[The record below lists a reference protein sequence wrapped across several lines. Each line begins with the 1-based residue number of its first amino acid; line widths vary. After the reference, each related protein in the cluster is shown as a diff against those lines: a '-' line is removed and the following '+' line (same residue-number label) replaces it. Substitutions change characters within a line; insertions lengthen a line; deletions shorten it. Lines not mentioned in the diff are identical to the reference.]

1 MRRRVLRVG
10 LLIGSMLVAWGLVAS
25 IALLVVSAIHHGDQA
40 LAAPQSAIALG
51 DAIERVRTFAEDSG
65 LQLEGG
71 LSPSVP
77 GDDSRPIYWLESGTG
92 NAVDEFKV
100 DALTGEILEATWRS
114 RLLSLSSDRGAT
126 IEDAALVASGFASKK
141 FTGFDKLTLI
151 ERSTMPAPELG
162 SLYSLKWVQV
172 DARTRAELPTSVTIS
187 VASANNRV
195 VRYLAQRDAVQ
206 IDTSPRITADQAST
220 LTLNAV
226 SGDRRWN
233 GATINSRRLQVIYDD
248 VNHQRLAWAILLDAP
263 GSLAGQARMRVL
275 VDAKTGELIE
285 TN

>member
-51 DAIERVRTFAEDSG
+51 DAIERVRTFADDSS

-114 RLLSLSSDRGAT
+114 RLVPPSSDRRAT

-141 FTGFDKLTLI
+141 FTGF
-151 ERSTMPAPELG
+151 
-162 SLYSLKWVQV
+162 
-172 DARTRAELPTSVTIS
+172 
-187 VASANNRV
+187 
-195 VRYLAQRDAVQ
+195 
-206 IDTSPRITADQAST
+206 
-220 LTLNAV
+220 
-226 SGDRRWN
+226 
-233 GATINSRRLQVIYDD
+233 
-248 VNHQRLAWAILLDAP
+248 
-263 GSLAGQARMRVL
+263 
-275 VDAKTGELIE
+275 
-285 TN
+285 